1 MVLRAGRMRHTLTLQ
16 RRATTK
22 DAMGQQVN
30 TWTDVGTYV
39 ASVEP
44 VRGREYLG
52 ASGEHSDVTHRI
64 FTRARSDMS
73 PKPYDR
79 FAFGSRYFNVKS
91 VMDLAERGDQLE
103 IMVVEEIS
111 TAA

>member
-1 MVLRAGRMRHTLTLQ
+1 MRHSVTLQ

-30 TWTDVGTYV
+30 TWTDLGTLI

-64 FTRARSDMS
+64 NTRARPDFS
-73 PKPYDR
+73 PQPRDR
-79 FAFGSRYFNVKS
+79 LAFGSRYFNIKS
-91 VMDLAERGDQLE
+91 VFDISERGRE
-103 IMVVEEIS
+103 WEMMCVEEIS
-111 TAA
+111 TTA